1 MPVNIPESQSPRVVI
16 LGAGFGGLRL
26 ARKLARSRYQV
37 VLVDRNNYHQFQ
49 PLFYQVAMSG
59 LEPSSIV
66 FPIRKMFQKKRNV
79 FIRVAEVQAID
90 RPNKRVITN
99 LGFLNYDYLV
109 IGMGADTNF
118 FGNKD
123 IERRTF
129 GMKSVSEALVIRNE
143 ILADLEKALVTR
155 DFEERQGLL
164 DIAIVGGG
172 PTGVELAGALA
183 EMKKYIV
190 PKDYPELDPSEID
203 IYLLQGSNRLLDGM
217 SDHAGKAALK
227 YLEQLGVKVYLDAL
241 VVSFDGKYIKTNSGL
256 EMRCD
261 KVFWAAGV
269 QAVDVPG
276 LPEASKG
283 PGNRLRVE
291 SDLRVVGTERIFAIG
306 DIAYMEEGDY
316 TKGHPQVAQVA
327 IQMADHLGKSF
338 KKIDPGNTGLT
349 FRYVDKGS
357 MATIGRNKAVA
368 DLPFG
373 KTKGWFAWVLW
384 LLVHVFQLI
393 GVKNRLFVFINW
405 FWNYFSY
412 DQSLRLIIR
421 PKNNPK
427 EHV

>member
-79 FIRVAEVQAID
+79 FIRVAEVQSID

-109 IGMGADTNF
+109 VGMGANTNF
-118 FGNKD
+118 FGNRD

-190 PKDYPELDPSEID
+190 PKDYPELDPTEID
-203 IYLLQGSNRLLDGM
+203 IYLLQGSDRLLDGM
-217 SDHAGKAALK
+217 SKHAGRAALK
-227 YLEQLGVKVYLDAL
+227 YLNQLGVKVYLNAL
-241 VVSFDGKYIKTNSGL
+241 VVSFDGRYIKTNSGL

-269 QAVDVPG
+269 RAVDLPG
-276 LPEASKG
+276 LPEIAKG

-427 EHV
+427 EHS